1 MNIIFQIFDLVVY
14 GPLLGFLGFIYN
26 VLPYKDFGIAV
37 IILTIVIRLIL
48 LPSSLHS
55 LRSQKALG
63 ALQPE
68 MKKIQDKHK
77 DNKEKQ
83 AKAMFDLYKK
93 KKVSPFGGILSIF
106 IQIPIL
112 VGLYKV
118 FLNGFQDGFNYLFLG
133 VVDLSSPN
141 FYMALVAGI
150 SQFFSSKY
158 MMSMSTVSLD
168 GKGKEFQQ
176 IFQKQIIYFLPIFTF
191 FILLKLPSVLA
202 LYFLISNIFTVFQQY
217 IIIKEGKKNET
228 SSN

>member
-1 MNIIFQIFDLVVY
+1 MNIIFQIFDVLVY
-14 GPLLGFLGFIYN
+14 NPLLWFLGFIYN
-26 VLPYKDFGIAV
+26 TLPYKDFGIAV
-37 IILTIVIRLIL
+37 IILTLVIRFIL

-55 LRSQKALG
+55 LRSQKALS

-68 MKKIQDKHK
+68 MKKLQDKHK

-83 AKAMFDLYKK
+83 AKAMFDLYKERK
-93 KKVSPFGGILSIF
+93 ISPFGGILSIF

-112 VGLYKV
+112 LGLYKV

-133 VVDLSSPN
+133 VVDLSAPN
-141 FYMALVAGI
+141 FYMALIAGI
-150 SQFFSSKY
+150 SQFFSSKL
-158 MMSMSTVSLD
+158 MFSMKTINIE

-176 IFQKQIIYFLPIFTF
+176 IFQKQIIYFLPLFTF

-217 IIIKEGKKNET
+217 IILKEEKKHEPI
-228 SSN
+228 SN